1 MANKTASFTLNL
13 SYIGP
18 DGDAV
23 SIPAKSASVSYQ
35 AQTHGTID
43 VPDATASA
51 TSYSVPFG
59 GIGVD
64 ATGGIIENKTGQ
76 PLEVKINGAAA
87 ASQTI
92 PDGGVFTWMNPGL
105 TAGSTPILAIA
116 LKTTAMQ
123 AGAGYINFH
132 LFGDPV

>member
-1 MANKTASFTLNL
+1 MSNKTAYMTFQLT
-13 SYIGP
+13 YTGP
-18 DGDAV
+18 DSDQVVMPQRTIA
-23 SIPAKSASVSYQ
+23 ANYQ
-35 AQTHGTID
+35 AQNHGTID

-59 GIGVD
+59 SIAAD
-64 ATGGIIENKTGQ
+64 ATAGLIENRTGQ

-92 PDGGVFTWMNPGL
+92 PSGGVFAWANPVASG
-105 TAGSTPILAIA
+105 GTPILAIS

-123 AGAGYINFH
+123 SGVGYINYH
-132 LFGDPV
+132 LFGDPT